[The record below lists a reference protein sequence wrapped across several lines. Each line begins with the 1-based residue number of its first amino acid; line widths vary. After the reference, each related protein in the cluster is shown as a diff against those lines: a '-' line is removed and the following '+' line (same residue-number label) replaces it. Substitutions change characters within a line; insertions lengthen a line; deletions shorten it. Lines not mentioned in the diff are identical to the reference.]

1 MTIID
6 ISYLDK
12 VKSTNEY
19 SINLIKKKISF
30 KGIVVSD
37 IQTSGRGRYGNK
49 WISNKGNIF
58 CSVYKKVKNFE
69 DIYDAQYNSLRIVVK
84 YLKKKGIQKEKIKI
98 KQPNDILIDN
108 KKICGILIESIKYKK
123 NLYLV
128 IGIGL
133 NLISSPKIVNYNT
146 TFLNKYVKNK
156 INKFD
161 FVNFIKKNIKNF

>member
-69 DIYDAQYNSLRIVVK
+69 DIHDAQYNSLRIVVK
-84 YLKKKGIQKEKIKI
+84 YLKKKRNSKRE
-98 KQPNDILIDN
+98 N
-108 KKICGILIESIKYKK
+108 
-123 NLYLV
+123 
-128 IGIGL
+128 
-133 NLISSPKIVNYNT
+133 
-146 TFLNKYVKNK
+146 KNK
-156 INKFD
+156 TTKWYFNR
-161 FVNFIKKNIKNF
+161 

>member
-1 MTIID
+1 MD

-12 VKSTNEY
+12 VKSTNDY

-58 CSVYKKVKNFE
+58 CSLYKKVKNHK
-69 DIYDAQYNSLRIVVK
+69 DIYDAQFNSLRLIVK
-84 YLKKKGIQKEKIKI
+84 FLKKIGIKEKKIKI

-108 KKICGILIESIKYKK
+108 KKICGILVESAKYKK
-123 NLYLV
+123 NLYLI

-133 NLISSPKIVNYNT
+133 NLISSPKITNYGT
-146 TFLNKYVKNK
+146 TFLNRYVKNK
-156 INKFD
+156 IDRFD
-161 FVNFIKKNIKNF
+161 FVKFTKQNIKLF